1 MFSVLSKRRIL
12 MLHEEAQGNPDMTRH
27 TTILDH
33 NIQST
38 TQGMIHLPRRRVHIP
53 SGDWPIPVP
62 VRNGEYSTRATPPP
76 MQTFQIFANETS
88 RHKLPSPFPSR
99 VTYTTL
105 FLFPLIGA

>member
-38 TQGMIHLPRRRVHIP
+38 TQGMIHLGLLCRQAPLSCDR
-53 SGDWPIPVP
+53 
-62 VRNGEYSTRATPPP
+62 
-76 MQTFQIFANETS
+76 QC
-88 RHKLPSPFPSR
+88 
-99 VTYTTL
+99 
-105 FLFPLIGA
+105 FLREEDH